1 MRGLAYLLA
10 MMGPTMMI
18 VVLACLTLDSGRVRE
33 RGEDWVDNRW
43 SSGDGERE
51 ACASPSASTTR
62 RIGDTASGERRDG
75 GRID

>member
-33 RGEDWVDNRW
+33 RGEDWVNNRW
-43 SSGDGERE
+43 ARGDGERE
-51 ACASPSASTTR
+51 ACASSSASATGR
-62 RIGDTASGERRDG
+62 VGDTTS
-75 GRID
+75 